1 MFFIVDLDL
10 AEPFRQFSDQNRVKF
25 NLRGTRMVMTKSDLV
40 AEVAQETKLT
50 KADAERAINAVFS
63 GIQGALKK
71 GKEAR
76 FIGFGS
82 FAVHQSSAREG
93 RNPRTGE
100 KIKIKASKRPVFRA
114 GKDFKEAVNTGH

>member
-1 MFFIVDLDL
+1 
-10 AEPFRQFSDQNRVKF
+10 
-25 NLRGTRMVMTKSDLV
+25 MVMTKSDLV
-40 AEVAQETKLT
+40 VQVAQETKLT

-100 KIKIKASKRPVFRA
+100 KIKIKASGGIVTYEEAAALIKA
-114 GKDFKEAVNTGH
+114 GASRIGTSKAVEIVTS